1 MIYSGIPAVTHCGI
15 LFFQWRKVAYYF
27 KLVRGV
33 FEVLITLLLMNC
45 PLGLAVAKPNRH
57 SFYYLLPY
65 GRIYTRFYITFY
77 ILVSTSETFVPLKH
91 VI

>member
-1 MIYSGIPAVTHCGI
+1 M
-15 LFFQWRKVAYYF
+15 AYYF

-33 FEVLITLLLMNC
+33 FEVLITLLLVQC
-45 PLGLAVAKPNRH
+45 LLGLAVAKPSRH

-65 GRIYTRFYITFY
+65 GRIYTRFYITLY

-91 VI
+91 AI